1 MQLFLETDSL
11 DEIRQARELGVI
23 DGVVTTPLAAQRE
36 KKPYPKV
43 LAEMA
48 ELAGGPV
55 FADVTSHLL
64 RDMIAEAKT
73 LAAISDDIILK
84 LPANKPGQ
92 KALRHLARHDI
103 HINMTLCF
111 NAAQAIAAAKANAAY
126 ISPYIG
132 ERDEKP
138 TKTRLKLIA
147 KIRRIFANY
156 EYPTRILASPVRTSN
171 ELVEVALLGADAAAV
186 PLSVFDQ
193 MLTNPLTEAKLKQ
206 LLSRW
211 KPPKF

>member
-11 DEIRQARELGVI
+11 DEIRQAMELGVI
-23 DGVVTTPLAAQRE
+23 DGVVTTPLAAQRQ
-36 KKPYPKV
+36 KQPYPRV
-43 LAEMA
+43 LASMA
-48 ELAGGPV
+48 ELSGGPV
-55 FADVTSHLL
+55 FADVTSHLQ
-64 RDMIAEAKT
+64 RDMIAEARA
-73 LAAISDDIILK
+73 LAAISDKLILK

-103 HINMTLCF
+103 RVNVTLCF
-111 NAAQAIAAAKANAAY
+111 NAAQAMAAAKAQAAY
-126 ISPYIG
+126 VSPYIG

-138 TKTRLKLIA
+138 NKTRLKLIA

-171 ELVEVALLGADAAAV
+171 ELVEVALLGAHAAAV
-186 PLSVFDQ
+186 PFGVFDQ
-193 MLTNPLTEAKLKQ
+193 MLTNPLTEANLKQ